1 MSLSTP
7 MKLLIV
13 GNGGREHALAWK
25 IRQSPLVT
33 ELYCAPGNAGISE
46 LADCVPIDASN
57 IVEVADFAQT
67 IKADLTVVGPELP
80 MVLGIGDEFVRRGL
94 TIFCPSRGAAEI
106 EGSKAFA
113 RDFMARHK
121 IPSPRY
127 EVCGSPEEAR
137 SFLERAPFGYPFVV
151 KADGLA
157 AGKGTLVAKDA
168 AEAAGAVAEMMEGK
182 KFGSAGARLVMEE
195 FLEGEEVSFLVFSD
209 GSRVV
214 PMASVQDHKRALDN
228 DLGPNTGGMGTVS
241 PTTNISVDGHKRIM
255 QEVVLPTIAGLA
267 EEGRRFQGVLFA
279 GLMITEAG
287 PKVLEFNARFG
298 DPETQVIMARMRS
311 DIVPILQQC
320 ALGTLGETRIEWA
333 KEPAVCVVLASRG
346 YPDTPETGKVV
357 TGLDS
362 LKDWKDVVVY
372 HAATRRD
379 DGRISTVGGRVL
391 GVTALGA
398 NLESAIARAYEA
410 IGNIQFDGMCYRRDI
425 GARALARLHAA
436 REAR

>member
-1 MSLSTP
+1 
-7 MKLLIV
+7 MKLLLV

-25 IRQSPLVT
+25 IRQSPLVS
-33 ELYCAPGNAGISE
+33 ELYCAPGNAGIAE
-46 LADCVPIDASN
+46 IADCVPIDSSN

-94 TIFCPSRGAAEI
+94 PIFCPSRGAAEI

-113 RDFMARHK
+113 REFMTRRS

-127 EVCGSPEEAR
+127 EVCATLEEAHDFVKR
-137 SFLERAPFGYPFVV
+137 KPFGFPFVV

-157 AGKGTLVAKDA
+157 QGKGTVVAKDA
-168 AEAAGAVAEMMEGK
+168 AEAKSAVDEMMADK
-182 KFGSAGARLVMEE
+182 KFGSAGAKLVMEE
-195 FLEGEEVSFLVFSD
+195 FLEGEEVSFLVLSD

-214 PMASVQDHKRALDN
+214 ALASAQDHKRALDG

-241 PTTNISVDGHKRIM
+241 PTTNISLEGHKRIM
-255 QEVVLPTIAGLA
+255 QEIVLPTIAGMA

-311 DIVPILQQC
+311 DLVPILQQC
-320 ALGTLGETRIEWA
+320 ASGTLGDARIEWA

-346 YPDTPETGKVV
+346 YPDTPETGKVIS
-357 TGLDS
+357 GLDA
-362 LKDWKDVVVY
+362 LKDWHDVVVY
-372 HAATRRD
+372 HAATRRE
-379 DGRISTVGGRVL
+379 DGAVKTVGGRVL

-398 NLESAIARAYEA
+398 NLDSAVARAYEA
-410 IGNIQFDGMCYRRDI
+410 ISKVSFDGMLYRKDI
-425 GARALARLHAA
+425 GARALAHLHRSKPA
-436 REAR
+436 

>member
-1 MSLSTP
+1 
-7 MKLLIV
+7 MKLLLV

-25 IRQSPLVT
+25 IRQSPLVS
-33 ELYCAPGNAGISE
+33 ELYCAPGNAGIAE
-46 LADCVPIDASN
+46 IADCVPIDSSN

-94 TIFCPSRGAAEI
+94 PIFCPSRGAAEI

-113 RDFMARHK
+113 REFMTRRS

-127 EVCGSPEEAR
+127 EVCATLEEAHDFVKR
-137 SFLERAPFGYPFVV
+137 KPFGFPFVV

-157 AGKGTLVAKDA
+157 QGKGTVVAKDA
-168 AEAAGAVAEMMEGK
+168 AEAKSAVDEMMADK
-182 KFGSAGARLVMEE
+182 KFGSAGAKLVMEE
-195 FLEGEEVSFLVFSD
+195 FLEGEEVSFLVLSD

-214 PMASVQDHKRALDN
+214 ALQSVQDHKRALDG

-241 PTTNISVDGHKRIM
+241 PTTNISLDGHKRIM
-255 QEVVLPTIAGLA
+255 QEIVLPTIAGMA

-311 DIVPILQQC
+311 DLVPILQQC
-320 ALGTLGETRIEWA
+320 ASGTLGDARIEWA

-346 YPDTPETGKVV
+346 YPDTPETGKVIS
-357 TGLDS
+357 GLDA
-362 LKDWKDVVVY
+362 LKDWHDVVVY
-372 HAATRRD
+372 HAATRRE
-379 DGRISTVGGRVL
+379 DGAVKTVGGRVL

-398 NLESAIARAYEA
+398 NLDSAVARAYEA
-410 IGNIQFDGMCYRRDI
+410 ISKVSFDGMLYRKDI
-425 GARALARLHAA
+425 GARALAHLHRSKPA
-436 REAR
+436 